1 MADKETV
8 LDIMLEYLSYYPKSD
23 VSDARLVKYAEMLE
37 KFQEVDIRKAMD
49 NLMTKCKFFPSL
61 AEIYEH
67 LTPDGQVREVWEP
80 PQEELAIMQA
90 LYDEADRE
98 FDEKVARL
106 RELGKAKGE

>member
-1 MADKETV
+1 MADKKEIVTI
-8 LDIMLEYLSYYPKSD
+8 LKKYSAAYPTSSLGKEGVELYVKS
-23 VSDARLVKYAEMLE
+23 LE
-37 KFQEVDIRKAMD
+37 KFQARDIANAMD
-49 NLMTKCKFFPSL
+49 ILITKCKFFPTI
-61 AEIYEH
+61 AEIYDQ
-67 LTPDGQVREVWEP
+67 LTPDGQVREVLEP